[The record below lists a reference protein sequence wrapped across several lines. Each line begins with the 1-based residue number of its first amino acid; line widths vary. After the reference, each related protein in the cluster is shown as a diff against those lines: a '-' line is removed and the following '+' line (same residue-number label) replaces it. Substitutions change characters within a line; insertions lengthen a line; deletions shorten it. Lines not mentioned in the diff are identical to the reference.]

1 MQIIWPNDLKVAN
14 QMHKVS
20 NFSWKVMILQ
30 DFIGH
35 LEVIRSN
42 NLHNL
47 ETSWT
52 ADVGVT

>member
-1 MQIIWPNDLKVAN
+1 MQIIWPNDLKAAN
-14 QMHKVS
+14 HIHKVS
-20 NFSWKVMILQ
+20 TFFWKVMILQ
-30 DFIGH
+30 CFIGH
-35 LEVIRSN
+35 LVIRSN

>member
-1 MQIIWPNDLKVAN
+1 MQIIWPNDLKAN
-14 QMHKVS
+14 QIDKVS
-20 NFSWKVMILQ
+20 TFFWKVLDLQ
-30 DFIGH
+30 GWIGY

-52 ADVGVT
+52 VEFGVT